1 MIVFVTGAT
10 GVLGRPVVQRL
21 IQNGHQVRALSR
33 SESNRSALQDAGA
46 IALDA
51 DLFDPVSLGSA
62 VQDCDAVLHL
72 ATRIPVAS
80 ELKNQEMWAEN
91 DRIRRDGIRNLIAA
105 AENASSVKALVYP
118 SISFFYGDAGPD
130 WISAES
136 ADTAPCGVL
145 QSTLDAEAQ
154 VKAFSDGSPDR
165 RGIVLRFGAF
175 YGPSSPDSVQAIA
188 MARKG
193 LAMAIAAA
201 PSYKSMIWIDD
212 AAAAVVEAVENAP
225 SGIYDVVED
234 DPSTQHEAIDAL
246 AAAVG
251 RKRLFRLPRFLLRFA
266 VPPELRGILSRSQ
279 RISNARFREATGWR
293 PEVPSQREGWRRMV
307 MAAEAAE

>member
-10 GVLGRPVVQRL
+10 GVLGRPVIHRL
-21 IQNGHQVRALSR
+21 VQNGHQVRALCR
-33 SESNRSALQDAGA
+33 SQSNLSVLQSAGA
-46 IALDA
+46 IPLDA

-62 VQDCDAVLHL
+62 VQDCDTILHL
-72 ATRIPVAS
+72 ATRIPTAS
-80 ELKNQEMWAEN
+80 ELKNQALWAEN
-91 DRIRRDGIRNLIAA
+91 DRIRSDGMKNLIAA
-105 AENASSVKALVYP
+105 AENTGSVKAIVYP
-118 SISFFYGDAGPD
+118 SISFFYGDAGAD
-130 WISAES
+130 WISADS
-136 ADTAPCGVL
+136 ADCAPCGVL

-154 VKAFSDGSPDR
+154 VKSFADDRTDR

-175 YGPSSPDSVQAIA
+175 YGPSSPDSVQVIE

-193 LAMAIAAA
+193 LAMSIAAA

-212 AAAAVVEAVENAP
+212 AAAAVVEAAENAP
-225 SGIYDVVED
+225 SGTYDVVED

-251 RKRLFRLPRFLLRFA
+251 RKRLVRLPRFLLRLA

-279 RISNARFREATGWR
+279 RISNARFREVTGWR

-307 MAAEAAE
+307 MAAETTK